1 MRSRKSAG
9 LAKGAESTTISLGSG
24 HSLQPPLP
32 ARVVRRIVG
41 LDPLTRRSGGEGVAG
56 EGKGTA
62 QGRTAGCGSRW
73 RRCVARR
80 YPRVL
85 AGYRERTPDT
95 YNPTHRNSS
104 CGGGAPLHHAGG
116 TPTDPRDGAWKRTVV
131 GERRARRTPATAHS
145 DLRPAEPASPNLK
158 RAPPA
163 AAPGPARC
171 GVRPAP
177 SLHGALLLP
186 RRRRDLAPL
195 PSSRRRGRR
204 RRAARALELRCL
216 LPAASSPPVSSRRPG
231 SLLRDPPPSNIRPAG
246 RTRPYDPIPASCA
259 RLQGQRVIVVLPS
272 QALPL
277 EGADGCCLLARACC
291 ARSVRAGPAG
301 CGWWKGPPLPSAV
314 ALCNTLGRRRRAGP
328 VLGRLAVSSQRFV
341 LS

>member
-1 MRSRKSAG
+1 MWVQVAALRCTTLSARAG
-9 LAKGAESTTISLGSG
+9 RLPGTHPG
-24 HSLQPPLP
+24 HIQP
-32 ARVVRRIVG
+32 
-41 LDPLTRRSGGEGVAG
+41 D
-56 EGKGTA
+56 A
-62 QGRTAGCGSRW
+62 QKFELRW
-73 RRCVARR
+73 RRPPPPRR
-80 YPRVL
+80 RHAYGSQGWSL
-85 AGYRERTPDT
+85 EA
-95 YNPTHRNSS
+95 NL
-104 CGGGAPLHHAGG
+104 GGRAL
-116 TPTDPRDGAWKRTVV
+116 
-131 GERRARRTPATAHS
+131 RARRALANAHS
-145 DLRPAEPASPNLK
+145 DLRAAEPASPNLK
-158 RAPPA
+158 HAPPA